1 MRKRTIA
8 GGSALG
14 ASVAVAA
21 LVVGAAT
28 GSAAVDRGT
37 SLAFG
42 VHAALSGIDEP
53 SPFAISTDGGKD
65 SAGAEE
71 IPLGDSGEVHV
82 EGVMAGENE
91 AASEVSYAEYDFGE
105 SGSISVT
112 NLKVECAGPDSTAT
126 ADSLTINGADVELPA
141 PGELKYFTDLEPEYG
156 VVFHEQGQVAEG
168 VDAANGL
175 AVYDSEMNYVFA
187 IGGVACGGPAE
198 QDDSDDEDE
207 SDEPDEPEDVVDPE
221 KPLDPSKPD
230 PEDSG
235 KPENTERTT
244 ATQPVPTETKLPVTG

>member
-28 GSAAVDRGT
+28 GSAAVGRGT

-53 SPFAISTDGGKD
+53 SPLVMSTDGEED
-65 SAGAEE
+65 SAGAGEFS
-71 IPLGDSGEVHV
+71 LGDGGEVHV
-82 EGVMAGENE
+82 EGVMAGDDH
-91 AASEVSYAEYDFGE
+91 ASAEVSYAEYDVGE

-112 NLKVECAGPDSTAT
+112 NLEVECVGPDSTAT
-126 ADSLTINGADVELPA
+126 ADSLTINGEDVALPA
-141 PGELKYFTDLEPEYG
+141 PGEVKYFTDLEPEYG
-156 VVFHEQGQVAEG
+156 VVFHEQGEVAEG

-198 QDDSDDEDE
+198 EDGSDE
-207 SDEPDEPEDVVDPE
+207 SDEPEDVVDPE
-221 KPLDPSKPD
+221 KPLDPNKPD
-230 PEDSG
+230 PEDSE
-235 KPENTERTT
+235 KPENTEKPT